1 MPCMPRLLS
10 TYIFKEM
17 AVPFLISTAVL
28 TLTVLLGKV
37 VKLVELYLT
46 HDVGLNFIAGFIISV
61 IPSFLIYI
69 VPASLLVAVLFA
81 LTRLSSESELI
92 AMKASGIGLYSVMRP
107 VALLS
112 AMAFAVTLFLTNQL
126 YPWGNHNMK
135 RLLFEAA
142 KSTSASGL
150 TEKTFYDQFKG
161 VVLYVDRIPADGT
174 AMKGI
179 FITDEGSAED
189 RGKDAFTGTTP
200 KIIFAESGEFISN
213 REDLSVK
220 LRLTR
225 GAVHS
230 KKPEVETYHT
240 LEFSTYT
247 MDLMMDANTLPGK
260 KRRKSN
266 RELYTGELIE
276 RINEL
281 KASGTHGTHGTKV
294 ASLTV
299 DLHKRFSLPASVLV
313 FALLGVPLGIQR
325 VRSPSF
331 TGFGLALGVLLLYYV
346 LSKTLE
352 GLGDNALLHPVV
364 AAWGAV
370 TLLAGAGLYTFI
382 MAAREKEVIPVGLL
396 EDAARSLAR
405 RLTHVAGFM
414 KKKTAPPPPEG
425 NGRDR

>member
-1 MPCMPRLLS
+1 MPRLLS
-10 TYIFKEM
+10 TYVFKEM
-17 AVPFLISTAVL
+17 AVPFLICTAVL

-46 HDVGLNFIAGFIISV
+46 RDVGLNFIAGFIISV

-112 AMAFAVTLFLTNQL
+112 AMAFALTLFLTNHL

-161 VVLYVDRIPADGT
+161 VVLYVDQIPADGT

-189 RGKDAFTGTTP
+189 GGKVTFTGTTP
-200 KIIFAESGEFISN
+200 KIVFAESGEFISN

-220 LRLTR
+220 LRLSR

-230 KKPEVETYHT
+230 KKPRDETYHT

-281 KASGTHGTHGTKV
+281 KASGASGTKV

-331 TGFGLALGVLLLYYV
+331 TGFGLALGVLLVYYV

-370 TLLAGAGLYTFI
+370 ILLAGAGLYTFI

-396 EDAARSLAR
+396 EDSARLIAR

-414 KKKTAPPPPEG
+414 KKNTPPASPEKTK
-425 NGRDR
+425 RDHGDKDT